1 MRKIF
6 GTLALA
12 ATLLLAACGSSN
24 NESPAPKAQ
33 ETRSEQAQPRTER
46 RTAPARTIATP
57 APQPVTVVAIDACKD
72 EIKSANGLSERSA
85 RRLAASTQY
94 KTRGGMNVTVNA
106 DGIWGGCKVALEAK
120 AAADARAVPM
130 VTIARSQYDSLR
142 TLAYVNPNAR
152 SPVTYKAMA
161 QTAATEKVTLMDTN
175 KDLSTWI
182 VGLIC
187 LLIIAMGVIVWLGI
201 KVTSQPRRTPA
212 PQPAP
217 VSGGH

>member
-12 ATLLLAACGSSN
+12 ATLLIAACGSK

-46 RTAPARTIATP
+46 RTTPARTVAAP
-57 APQPVTVVAIDACKD
+57 APQPVTIIAIDACKD
-72 EIKSANGLSERSA
+72 EVVSANGLSERSA
-85 RRLAASTQY
+85 RRLAANTQY
-94 KTRGGMNVTVNA
+94 KTEGGMNVTVNA
-106 DGIWGGCKVALEAK
+106 NGIWGGCKAALEAK

-130 VTIARSQYDSLR
+130 VTIARSEYDSLR

-161 QTAATEKVTLMDTN
+161 QTAAAEKATLMDVN

-201 KVTSQPRRTPA
+201 KSTSRPRRTPA
-212 PQPAP
+212 PQPDTA
-217 VSGGH
+217 SDHDH